1 MNEITKNEEINILG
15 EMNET
20 LDKRID
26 ALLEKE
32 KNVKITKTQQAFAL
46 HKYLYSKMEKLVPGL
61 QKIFELD
68 ERLNALYYFNQGN
81 IETDKC
87 IFEVRDN
94 VRSVSLWFHWYWMRV
109 EINEYGEISFSN
121 SKNDGVDKRT
131 SYENKLMEA
140 FLNDFPQFQK
150 NAIDTL
156 VENITRREEKVKEAL
171 ELHTEDTLNEDLI
184 KRIDVLSEKEK
195 RLKDLKIHQENVLH
209 DQLYAKM
216 EKIVPGLQKIIELDK
231 KINALYYHCD
241 GDIEINKCFLE
252 VGYRSVNDAII
263 TNATRSIRLMFKEYW
278 MSVEINEYGEVK
290 FHNTENNGIDKK
302 IGYENELM
310 KAFLDNF
317 PRFQEK
323 IIDALSE
330 NVERRTEKVKE
341 EYDNFLKKYK

>member
-68 ERLNALYYFNQGN
+68 ERLNVLYYFNQGN

-140 FLNDFPQFQK
+140 FLNDFPQFQER
-150 NAIDTL
+150 AINTL
-156 VENITRREEKVKEAL
+156 VKKHCKKRSKSKRR
-171 ELHTEDTLNEDLI
+171 I
-184 KRIDVLSEKEK
+184 
-195 RLKDLKIHQENVLH
+195 
-209 DQLYAKM
+209 
-216 EKIVPGLQKIIELDK
+216 
-231 KINALYYHCD
+231 
-241 GDIEINKCFLE
+241 
-252 VGYRSVNDAII
+252 
-263 TNATRSIRLMFKEYW
+263 
-278 MSVEINEYGEVK
+278 
-290 FHNTENNGIDKK
+290 
-302 IGYENELM
+302 
-310 KAFLDNF
+310 
-317 PRFQEK
+317 
-323 IIDALSE
+323 
-330 NVERRTEKVKE
+330 
-341 EYDNFLKKYK
+341 